1 MIKQLVEDEVLGLR
15 WTPTW
20 KQLADP
26 LTKEMSGSLLQSF
39 RRKPVLCLI
48 QTPEDEKEEVRR
60 SNLRKAQR
68 ERRKARMKTGWW
80 DESTLFPSD
89 VQRAVFAWFLTHRQ
103 VRTNREVQEIEKC
116 NFASPN
122 PAAFLTLKTSMF
134 IQQQK
139 TAFANFA
146 CLHCCVSLHRGSLL
160 GKPPFLG
167 IFCWE
172 WCPIHRFIPLFIG
185 FLLVAKDF
193 VTIHRNCL
201 DGTNAKNM
209 VTGQPLGHSKA
220 LKIKPFLWE

>member
-1 MIKQLVEDEVLGLR
+1 MQ
-15 WTPTW
+15 
-20 KQLADP
+20 
-26 LTKEMSGSLLQSF
+26 
-39 RRKPVLCLI
+39 CLSEI
-48 QTPEDEKEEVRR
+48 YQ
-60 SNLRKAQR
+60 
-68 ERRKARMKTGWW
+68 
-80 DESTLFPSD
+80 PS
-89 VQRAVFAWFLTHRQ
+89 VQRAVLASFLTHRQ
-103 VRTNREVQEIEKC
+103 VCTNREVQQIEKC
-116 NFASPN
+116 NFASLH
-122 PAAFLTLKTSMF
+122 PAAFLPLKTSMV
-134 IQQQK
+134 IQRQK
-139 TAFANFA
+139 IAFAHFA

-193 VTIHRNCL
+193 VTIHRNRL